1 MLRWLRG
8 LSVTLVLIASIAIGA
23 LLTVQNATP
32 VPLDLL
38 FIALTPRPLGIWLIA
53 SFIVG
58 ATVALGFSSWAIG
71 RARFGRRVAGVANRK
86 STND

>member
-8 LSVTLVLIASIAIGA
+8 LSVTLVLIASIVIGA
-23 LLTVQNATP
+23 LMTVQNAAP

-38 FIALTPRPLGIWLIA
+38 FISLAPRPFGIWLIA

-58 ATVALGFSSWAIG
+58 AIVALGFSSWAIG
-71 RARFGRRVAGVANRK
+71 RARVGRRLASLSNNKSAN
-86 STND
+86 D

>member
-8 LSVTLVLIASIAIGA
+8 LSVTLVLIASIVIGA
-23 LLTVQNATP
+23 LLTVQNAAP

-38 FIALTPRPLGIWLIA
+38 LVELAPRPLGIWLIA

-58 ATVALGFSSWAIG
+58 AIVALGFSSWAIG
-71 RARFGRRVAGVANRK
+71 RARVGRRVAGLAKSKSAN
-86 STND
+86 D